1 MGRPGAPEDRLETF
15 QSTQLM
21 HLELRFCKHMENT
34 QQRTT
39 YKPHSELSHLL
50 AFMES
55 LTLYPTGSGQPIY
68 NPDFAMPPNTYSW
81 LLSVSGIIAG
91 QGGDVD
97 QSLTQQHTDLSS
109 AHKSSSC
116 PAVQIIPTAPLCFL

>member
-1 MGRPGAPEDRLETF
+1 MGRLEAPEDRLETF

-34 QQRTT
+34 QQWTT
-39 YKPHSELSHLL
+39 DKPHGELLHLL

-55 LTLYPTGSGQPIY
+55 LTICPTGSGQPIY
-68 NPDFAMPPNTYSW
+68 NPDFAMPPNTDSW
-81 LLSVSGIIAG
+81 LLSVNGLIAG
-91 QGGDVD
+91 WGDAD

-109 AHKSSSC
+109 AHKSS
-116 PAVQIIPTAPLCFL
+116 